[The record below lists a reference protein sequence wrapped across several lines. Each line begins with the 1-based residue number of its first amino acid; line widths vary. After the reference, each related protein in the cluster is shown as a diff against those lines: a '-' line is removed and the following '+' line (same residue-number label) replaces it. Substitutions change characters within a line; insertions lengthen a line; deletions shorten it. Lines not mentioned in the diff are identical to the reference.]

1 MFTTPTNSLGSSAV
15 CAFRMEDIYR
25 SFDGQFK
32 AQEDTNSNWLPVA
45 ESKVPSPRPG
55 SCSNDSA
62 SLPEATLNFIKDHPL
77 MDAPVQSY
85 LAQPL
90 LIQSGFKSRFT
101 VIAIDPQVEAVSGKT
116 YDVLFIGTD
125 DGRVLK
131 VINSG
136 SNLPPHGTHASDAN
150 GNNNNNGKSKPL
162 NGASALI
169 QPVIIEDIQIFN
181 YPTVPITNLRV
192 HHTFFAAKLIVVS
205 NHEIQSIPLFK
216 CNSRGATSCG
226 KCVALQ
232 DPYCAWDKSRNICT
246 SSRSRFWNSDNF
258 IQNIEDGA
266 DDRCGPEGSKSTNG
280 PSSADKG
287 DGAIS
292 GERSPSI
299 DSKEGGIVSSKSMP
313 ELIDESTYGRADA
326 DLSNQI
332 ARGELYT
339 GETLAFS
346 IVTSI
351 VTSLVIGFILGYIFS
366 KRCSKSSDD
375 RMMMS
380 HAAMMGCSLPYDDP
394 TGYIERSIHHH
405 VQGPDVYGGT
415 LSQLGHGPLQYSG
428 GGGVIGTLSQS
439 GGPPQLYGLN
449 TTPGGGISQQ
459 HQQLLIQSSGG
470 SNLNNK
476 PINLVLNVPN
486 SKNGKNANSSA
497 DNKPAQKVKK
507 IYL

>member
-1 MFTTPTNSLGSSAV
+1 
-15 CAFRMEDIYR
+15 MEDIYK

-32 AQEDTNSNWLPVA
+32 AQEDTNSNWLPVP

-77 MDAPVQSY
+77 MDAPVQAY

-136 SNLPPHGTHASDAN
+136 SNLPPHGTHASN
-150 GNNNNNGKSKPL
+150 GNGNNNNGKSKPL

-169 QPVIIEDIQIFN
+169 QPVIIEDIQVFN

-232 DPYCAWDKSRNICT
+232 DPYCAWDKSRSVCT

-258 IQNIEDGA
+258 IQNIEDGV
-266 DDRCGPEGSKSTNG
+266 DDRCDPEGSKSGNG
-280 PSSADKG
+280 LSSAEKG

-299 DSKEGGIVSSKSMP
+299 DSKEGVISSKSMP
-313 ELIDESTYGRADA
+313 EMIDESTYGHTEGE
-326 DLSNQI
+326 NQL
-332 ARGELYT
+332 ASGQLYT

-366 KRCSKSSDD
+366 KRCSKSSEE
-375 RMMMS
+375 MMMS
-380 HAAMMGCSLPYDDP
+380 HGGMMGSSLPYDP

-415 LSQLGHGPLQYSG
+415 LSQLGHAPLQYPASGVIGSLTQSG
-428 GGGVIGTLSQS
+428 GGHLYGMNTGPGGMGS
-439 GGPPQLYGLN
+439 GGGMG
-449 TTPGGGISQQ
+449 PGGMG
-459 HQQLLIQSSGG
+459 QQLGSS
-470 SNLNNK
+470 LNNK